1 MLLGIFQDS
10 NDSQNIENCVAP
22 QTLMTSWQGHKG
34 NISFTTRNLLSLT
47 SIDVSCELYTTQ
59 SVWRPNVSAQNLS
72 EQDTAHRVDLGR
84 CTNSQL
90 HAQAYVMFTSLP
102 TASYRMMSRISLNWH
117 KFIHCPHNTCITQ
130 WSSALLLY
138 VLLECWGAAPEDKIG
153 GVLFYST
160 AKILYNFQS
169 RRLCCEQDTNEITL
183 KIPENGVNAS
193 VFMAF
198 P

>member
-1 MLLGIFQDS
+1 M
-10 NDSQNIENCVAP
+10 AR
-22 QTLMTSWQGHKG
+22 TQGKHQFHHYKFPKLNQHWCFLRALVCPVTMNTKYKCAEPVWG
-34 NISFTTRNLLSLT
+34 GHCTRVYS
-47 SIDVSCELYTTQ
+47 
-59 SVWRPNVSAQNLS
+59 
-72 EQDTAHRVDLGR
+72 GR
-84 CTNSQL
+84 STDSQL
-90 HAQAYVMFTSLP
+90 HAYPNVMFTSLP
-102 TASYRMMSRISLNWH
+102 TTSYWIMSRISLNWH
-117 KFIHCPHNTCITQ
+117 IFIHCPHNTCITQ